1 MDLWIWFWLA
11 QVSDEVEFD
20 VAAFF
25 EGVVEFEEGGE
36 LNEKFAIAGFE
47 IGLIEEV
54 DGGGDDVE
62 SLFAGLGF

>member
-25 EGVVEFEEGGE
+25 EGVVEFEEGRE
-36 LNEKFAIAGFE
+36 FNEEFAIAGFE

-54 DGGGDDVE
+54 DGGSDDVE
-62 SLFAGLGF
+62 SLLAGFGF